1 MIVEG
6 VEHRIRFSPEDVE
19 VFSAASHDRSPL
31 HLSEEYARRT
41 PFGQPVLFGVLTG
54 LACIG
59 RFQKQA
65 DRQVSRVTMEFA
77 KPMFTGID
85 YSLELAHQ
93 AGEMTTAKVYDG
105 RDLALKVT
113 VDFQNGNNGSRT
125 AEITALSGVSQPI
138 NLDMLSPG
146 FETHGTYSPTWER
159 VTAVMNRL
167 GLTGKGID
175 EWQVAALMWCSHF
188 VGMKLPDSR
197 GLFSGVSLQFK
208 RSEHANH
215 KALNYGATV
224 LAFDRRFDLLKL
236 GVALTANGSGIASGE
251 VRAFVRQELP
261 PPEISKIKRLLSA
274 MPNLEG
280 KVALVVGGSRGLGAA
295 IVQLL
300 SLQGCKVLVGYHKST
315 AAAAA
320 LKDSL
325 KTAPGAVSLLQ
336 GDAANTSWCKEIKQ
350 RIIRDEGKLDFL
362 ICTAGPALLPYWLE
376 PHAIDRVNEHVSRSF
391 ALVSVPMAA
400 FLDTLAQNGG
410 WNVVLSSSAVRK
422 TVAEWPH
429 YVSAKHAIEGLVKVA
444 AQQYKP
450 VNFLLV
456 RPPRLLTDLTNTPL
470 GREGAMPAEKVAAKI
485 VKRLGR
491 PSNEARLNIL
501 SDFR

>member
-1 MIVEG
+1 MTVKG

-41 PFGQPVLFGVLTG
+41 PYGQPILFGVLTG

-59 RFQKQA
+59 RFQPRA
-65 DRQVSRVTMEFA
+65 DRQVSQVTMEFA
-77 KPMFTGID
+77 KPMFAGID
-85 YSLELAHQ
+85 YSLELAQ
-93 AGEMTTAKVYDG
+93 LSAEVTTAKAYDG

-125 AEITALSGVSQPI
+125 VEIPATSLAAQPI
-138 NLDMLSPG
+138 NSNMLSPG
-146 FETHGTYSPTWER
+146 FETRGTYSPTWEH

-167 GLTGKGID
+167 GLTGKGLD
-175 EWQVAALMWCSHF
+175 EWQVASLMWCSQF
-188 VGMKLPDSR
+188 VGMQLPDSR
-197 GLFSGVSLQFK
+197 GLFSRVSLRFK
-208 RSEHANH
+208 HSDHAGR
-215 KALNYGATV
+215 ASLNYGATV
-224 LAFDRRFDLLKL
+224 MAFDQRFDLLKI
-236 GVALTANGSGIASGE
+236 GVALTSNGSGVASGE
-251 VRAFVRQELP
+251 VRAFVRQQPSIPDIARLKRRLP
-261 PPEISKIKRLLSA
+261 AS
-274 MPNLEG
+274 PNLAG
-280 KVALVVGGSRGLGAA
+280 KVALVMGGSRGLGAA

-300 SLQGCKVLVGYHKST
+300 SLKGCKVLVGYHKST

-320 LKDSL
+320 LKNSL
-325 KTAPGAVSLLQ
+325 HGAPGEVSLLQ
-336 GDAANTSWCKEIKQ
+336 GDAADISWCKEIKQ
-350 RIIRDEGKLDFL
+350 RIVSEEGKLDFL
-362 ICTAGPALLPYWLE
+362 VCTAGPALLPHWLE
-376 PHAIDRVNEHVSRSF
+376 PHAIDRVNEHVNRSF
-391 ALVSVPMAA
+391 ALVSVPMAT
-400 FLDTLAQNGG
+400 FLETLAQNGG
-410 WNVVLSSSAVRK
+410 WNVVISSSAVRK

-444 AQQYKP
+444 AQQYTL

-470 GREGAMPAEKVAAKI
+470 GREGAIPSEKVATKI

-491 PSNEARLNIL
+491 PPEGSRLNIL